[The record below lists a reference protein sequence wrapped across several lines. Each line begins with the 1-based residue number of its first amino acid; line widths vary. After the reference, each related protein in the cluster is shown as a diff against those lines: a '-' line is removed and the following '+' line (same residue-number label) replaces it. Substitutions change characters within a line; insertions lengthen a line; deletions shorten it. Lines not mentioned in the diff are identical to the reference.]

1 MEDPM
6 GMDIVRRAYELWQE
20 AGMPEGMEQEFYR
33 QAEQELRDAEKSS
46 PSSDDL

>member
-6 GMDIVRRAYELWQE
+6 GMDIVRAYELWEQ

-33 QAEQELRDAEKSS
+33 QAEQELRDADKSS
-46 PSSDDL
+46 PDDL